1 MPNELKIFQIMGLF
15 KRKSRI
21 EIVEDKITNIL
32 HDIMTLD
39 FTNGEIATI
48 LNSLSDQCKTALQN
62 RKEALE
68 KELKETVNAINSL

>member
-1 MPNELKIFQIMGLF
+1 MIWK
-15 KRKSRI
+15 KKTRI
-21 EIVEDKITNIL
+21 EVVEDKITDIL

-48 LNSLSDQCKTALQN
+48 LNSLGDQGKKVLEC

-68 KELKETVNAINSL
+68 AQLKETVNAINSL